1 MSSPTQLLEIPSK
14 SLILLIGPPGSGKS
28 TFCHE
33 AVIRNIEMSPVI
45 YVTTESAPSKVA
57 ESMAKKGLGET
68 LPHPIRFV
76 DAFHETVGLSTT
88 DRPDTV
94 NASSED
100 LTSLGVAIS
109 KIRERMG
116 ENSLLVFDSLT
127 PPYLMSGPEI
137 LKFMRM
143 TLLRLAAEGNAVLA
157 CVDEGCGKPEDLVAM
172 MTTADGIVKIELMDG
187 SKTFNIVKHPKV
199 GPIKIEIPM
208 TWSPALSYHYNMKMM
223 TQHIAMTMGL
233 MGGPPL
239 RTEVGDHVNLF
250 WPHFAR
256 WCGMLWDPKRF
267 PTMTYNLNKLS
278 ESRMGEFIKLLPLRA
293 RLLLKFMP
301 KNFSKVKDMK
311 KLISFFKRASDP
323 SEGIMEYLEDASK
336 TDEHYVRVRDD
347 SHCWGFENVG
357 ATLHLGILGGFA
369 GVTKGFEKDRG
380 GPDRDWNIVEMKCIG
395 LGDPYCE
402 MKFVPGEIEE
412 LKANLE
418 AIDSTIMERIHDRL
432 MHHLMEFML
441 HGKPLWDRPSGNEVD
456 LHGFSHIIGTEA
468 AIVSE
473 RYRMAM
479 RLGGAMGGKKV
490 GEHLMDAGVRE
501 DEGVKYILN
510 LLEHCKVGKVT
521 IGETIRMVQ
530 NCESFMIKAEEPSC
544 HFTTGFLN
552 GFFSAVKNQHVK
564 ETKCIAMGDPYCEWE
579 FR

>member
-336 TDEHYVRVRDD
+336 TDEHYVRVHDD
-347 SHCWGFENVG
+347 SHF
-357 ATLHLGILGGFA
+357 
-369 GVTKGFEKDRG
+369 
-380 GPDRDWNIVEMKCIG
+380 
-395 LGDPYCE
+395 GD
-402 MKFVPGEIEE
+402 
-412 LKANLE
+412 LRT
-418 AIDSTIMERIHDRL
+418 S
-432 MHHLMEFML
+432 
-441 HGKPLWDRPSGNEVD
+441 
-456 LHGFSHIIGTEA
+456 
-468 AIVSE
+468 
-473 RYRMAM
+473 
-479 RLGGAMGGKKV
+479 
-490 GEHLMDAGVRE
+490 
-501 DEGVKYILN
+501 
-510 LLEHCKVGKVT
+510 
-521 IGETIRMVQ
+521 VQ
-530 NCESFMIKAEEPSC
+530 LSI
-544 HFTTGFLN
+544 
-552 GFFSAVKNQHVK
+552 
-564 ETKCIAMGDPYCEWE
+564 
-579 FR
+579 